1 MRNKVKTNKSKTKRK
16 IRKKRTT
23 IKEAFENGY
32 RAGYNVCKSDSIS
45 HVLEVVDKMIEEYND
60 DIQHY
65 PRNTKFV
72 ELQLDSM
79 IEFKRRLVE
88 AEGKDYIQ

>member
-1 MRNKVKTNKSKTKRK
+1 MRNKIKTNKSKTKRK

-23 IKEAFENGY
+23 IKDAFENGY
-32 RAGYNVCKSDSIS
+32 RAGYNVSKSDSILC
-45 HVLEVVDKMIEEYND
+45 VLEIIDKMIEEYND
-60 DIQHY
+60 DIQRY

-72 ELQLDSM
+72 ELQLDS
-79 IEFKRRLVE
+79 IAEFKRRLAE